1 MKPMITHKPR
11 LLAFT
16 GIVLGW
22 LLLLALTWK
31 GGVSTAIAG
40 FQKTRGAGGVLRVAE
55 AKQQGVISGV
65 WKGTTTTAGGPG
77 SAGLTR
83 DITLIITDKDGK
95 ISGAYGCSSGEDT
108 NAFCRNHDET
118 GVISRGSLSG
128 NKFTATITVYPD
140 FSHCEYSAT
149 WSDDQ
154 IRGTYTC
161 YLGGSIAELGNWQVK
176 KVGKAAQQT

>member
-1 MKPMITHKPR
+1 MITHEPR

-22 LLLLALTWK
+22 FLLLALTWK
-31 GGVSTAIAG
+31 GEVNTTSAG
-40 FQKTRGAGGVLRVAE
+40 FQETRGAGGILRVAE
-55 AKQQGVISGV
+55 AKQQIVISGV

-77 SAGLTR
+77 QSAGLTR
-83 DITLIITDKDGK
+83 DITLIITEKDGK

-140 FSHCEYSAT
+140 FSHCEYSGT
-149 WSDDQ
+149 WSGDQ

-176 KVGKAAQQT
+176 KVGKAAKQT

>member
-1 MKPMITHKPR
+1 MKPMTTHKFR

-16 GIVLGW
+16 GIVVGGFV
-22 LLLLALTWK
+22 LLALTWK
-31 GGVSTAIAG
+31 GEVNMASAG
-40 FQKTRGAGGVLRVAE
+40 CQEAPGAGGILRVAE
-55 AKQQGVISGV
+55 AKQQGVVSGV

-77 SAGLTR
+77 GAGLTR
-83 DITLIITDKDGK
+83 DITLIITEKDGK

-140 FSHCEYSAT
+140 FSHCEYSGT

>member
-1 MKPMITHKPR
+1 MKPMTTHKFR

-16 GIVLGW
+16 GIVVGGFVF
-22 LLLLALTWK
+22 LALTLK
-31 GGVSTAIAG
+31 GEVNMASAG
-40 FQKTRGAGGVLRVAE
+40 CQETPGAGGILRVAE
-55 AKQQGVISGV
+55 AKQQGVVSGV

-83 DITLIITDKDGK
+83 DITLIITEKDGK

-118 GVISRGSLSG
+118 GVISRGSLLG

-140 FSHCEYSAT
+140 FSHCEYSGT
-149 WSDDQ
+149 LSDGQ

-161 YLGGSIAELGNWQVK
+161 YLGGSIAELGNWQ
-176 KVGKAAQQT
+176 